1 MHKDHIKCTVAQ
13 KEAHRPPFL
22 VLIFNQAIYV
32 DIKNTLYKKS
42 SIRMITGTN
51 LLKYEWQASTPDLY
65 RGKKINLESNDT
77 ILVPV
82 EILAR
87 I

>member
-1 MHKDHIKCTVAQ
+1 MHCPLSVSTSPEAQ
-13 KEAHRPPFL
+13 DYFR
-22 VLIFNQAIYV
+22 LIMV
-32 DIKNTLYKKS
+32 H
-42 SIRMITGTN
+42 SI
-51 LLKYEWQASTPDLY
+51 LKYEWQASTPDLY